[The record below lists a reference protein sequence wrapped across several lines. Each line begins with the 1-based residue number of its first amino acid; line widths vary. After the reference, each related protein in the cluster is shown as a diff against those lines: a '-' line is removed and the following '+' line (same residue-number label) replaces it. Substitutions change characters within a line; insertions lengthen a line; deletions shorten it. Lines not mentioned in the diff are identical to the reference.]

1 MRDWK
6 TASSFLF
13 GTTDMYQAFGIQI
26 TEDGMP
32 QELLIPGLRQRK
44 VKIPLRSGSYDYGA
58 KYYDDRPIPVTCV
71 TTRVVTREESR
82 EIAYVLSKK
91 TQIRFWTEPDKY
103 YVGRVYTAPSLEQM
117 RKVGFRFTLNF
128 DLEPFAYRNTIT
140 TPFSDRQLIPS
151 YQGTAPT
158 PTYIVIEN
166 TGTGIAKNIQIVQ
179 TIKREN

>member
-1 MRDWK
+1 MRDWQ

-13 GTTDMYQAFGIQI
+13 GTTDMYQTFGIQI

-44 VKIPLRSGSYDYGA
+44 VTIPLRSGSYDYGA
-58 KYYDDRPIPVTCV
+58 KYYDDRPIPVICV
-71 TTRVVTREESR
+71 TTRVISREESR
-82 EIAYVLSKK
+82 EMAYVLSKK
-91 TQIRFWTEPDKY
+91 VQIRFWTEPDKY
-103 YVGRVYTAPSLEQM
+103 YVGRVYTAPPLEQI
-117 RKVGFRFTLNF
+117 RNVGFRFTLNF

-140 TPFSDRQLIPS
+140 MPFDGQQFTPN

-166 TGTGIAKNIQIVQ
+166 VGSGNARNIQITQ